1 MKAYYTLPN
10 TILERIYTLEKAQQK
25 IYNIVTT
32 YQTHFSTEK
41 RYKFLEEKYRYIKQ
55 CLNMERQALQEQ
67 NDTVRLFIKNE
78 FPFELKNGAIW
89 I

>member
-1 MKAYYTLPN
+1 MNAQYTHPN
-10 TILERIYTLEKAQQK
+10 PIVRRINTLEKAQQK

-41 RYKFLEEKYRYIKQ
+41 RYKFLEQKYRYIKQ

-67 NDTVRLFIKNE
+67 NDTVRLFLLNE
-78 FPFELKNGAIW
+78 IPFELKNGAIW